1 MWHQLHVNK
10 AMTLC
15 VLPHHTAARLAL
27 MCAHAAEKTF
37 NDETRLLL
45 YALGAQVTRGP
56 VSAADKPWAW
66 NVVESAM
73 WEARSQLGSMPA
85 MEAMRLYVR
94 TLDEDQP
101 GWWLRM
107 PPGVA
112 GGSAATEGAGVSIS
126 RVFQPDTWV
135 VIQQDDAKK
144 PLPRYEQG
152 AALLGSSLF
161 VLGGHYGVC

>member
-1 MWHQLHVNK
+1 M
-10 AMTLC
+10 
-15 VLPHHTAARLAL
+15 LPHHTAARLAL

-112 GGSAATEGAGVSIS
+112 GGRAPGGRTGPPGRRSPPGRTPGRSTGPSRFAGHRDSV
-126 RVFQPDTWV
+126 RAVRD
-135 VIQQDDAKK
+135 
-144 PLPRYEQG
+144 R
-152 AALLGSSLF
+152 
-161 VLGGHYGVC
+161 